1 MQRAILSIIL
11 LLATAGAFAA
21 KNQGT
26 LAKISDSRVFTI
38 GYHGNSPPFSFLD
51 DSGGPVGYSVDLC
64 RRIGAAVKEAVGHA
78 DMKMEFVALDLKNR
92 IKAVESGK
100 VDIVCGSD
108 TITLSRQERVDF
120 TLMTFVTGGALLS
133 LSAAPIKSTGDL
145 TGKTVAVAQGTTTA
159 SGLRKYL
166 ESSLIDAKVLEV
178 ESDDRAMG
186 SLEKGE
192 VDAIASDQIVLIG
205 QVIQSGD
212 PENYTISQDLFSFEP
227 YGLMVRRNDADFRLV
242 VNRALSSLY
251 RTAKYQQ
258 LYERWFGRAGVRPTP
273 ILAAMY
279 QLQALP
285 E

>member
-1 MQRAILSIIL
+1 MQRAILSIVL
-11 LLATAGAFAA
+11 VLATSGAFAA

-26 LAKISDSRVFTI
+26 LAAISDSGVFKI
-38 GYHGNSPPFSFLD
+38 GYHSNSPPFSFLD

-64 RRIGAAVKEAVGHA
+64 RRIGVAVKEAVGRK
-78 DMKMEFVALDLKNR
+78 DMKVEFVPLELKSR
-92 IKAVESGK
+92 IKAVEKGK

-133 LSAAPIKSTGDL
+133 RSAAPVKSTSDL
-145 TGKTVAVAQGTTTA
+145 SGKTVAVAKGTTTA
-159 SGLRKYL
+159 SGLQKYL
-166 ESSLIDAKVLEV
+166 ESNLIDAKVLEV
-178 ESDDRAMG
+178 DSDDRAMG
-186 SLEKGE
+186 SLAKGE

-212 PENYTISQDLFSFEP
+212 PESFTISQDLFSFEP

-251 RTAKYQQ
+251 RTAQYQQ